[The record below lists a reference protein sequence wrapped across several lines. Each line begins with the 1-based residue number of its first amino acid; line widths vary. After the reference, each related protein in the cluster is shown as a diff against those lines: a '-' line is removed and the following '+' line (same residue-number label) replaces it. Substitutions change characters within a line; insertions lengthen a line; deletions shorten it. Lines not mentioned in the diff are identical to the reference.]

1 MNSSEIFDEK
11 LITMECKWGIP
22 RGSHWPLCSRRALR
36 SSSRHDGLQMHG
48 RLWTFS
54 SANSGSHG
62 TAELSRVG
70 FTFMFLLNKL
80 SQVWEEHGENGLLLQ
95 VYFSRQGMLESWT
108 STPSWNELLLS
119 WPFLISLNGC
129 LNWGKEG
136 NMWNYKW
143 NKSPLLPNFQTEQF
157 SKPFVW

>member
-1 MNSSEIFDEK
+1 MIQGDEFLQK
-11 LITMECKWGIP
+11 NPWKADYNGVQMRHTTWVY
-22 RGSHWPLCSRRALR
+22 WPLCSRRALR

-95 VYFSRQGMLESWT
+95 VYFSRQGMLENFRSRKLKVDAILKWI
-108 STPSWNELLLS
+108 SS
-119 WPFLISLNGC
+119 WPFLVSLNGC

-136 NMWNYKW
+136 TVWNYEW
-143 NKSPLLPNFQTEQF
+143 IYLLYFLIF
-157 SKPFVW
+157 

>member
-1 MNSSEIFDEK
+1 MFPTQWNYPQNDELSYSVLNMIQGDEFLRK
-11 LITMECKWGIP
+11 IPWKADYNGIQM
-22 RGSHWPLCSRRALR
+22 RHTTWVYWPLCSRRALR

-108 STPSWNELLLS
+108 STPSWNELVLALGSS
-119 WPFLISLNGC
+119 WLAS
-129 LNWGKEG
+129 
-136 NMWNYKW
+136 MA
-143 NKSPLLPNFQTEQF
+143 
-157 SKPFVW
+157 V

>member
-1 MNSSEIFDEK
+1 MFPILWNYPQNDELSYSALNMIQGDEFLRK
-11 LITMECKWGIP
+11 IP
-22 RGSHWPLCSRRALR
+22 WKADYNGVQMRHTTWVYWPLCSRRALR

-108 STPSWNELLLS
+108 STPSWNELALGPS
-119 WPFLISLNGC
+119 WLAS
-129 LNWGKEG
+129 
-136 NMWNYKW
+136 MA
-143 NKSPLLPNFQTEQF
+143 
-157 SKPFVW
+157 V

>member
-1 MNSSEIFDEK
+1 MFPILWNYPQNDELSYSALNMIQGDEFLRK
-11 LITMECKWGIP
+11 IP
-22 RGSHWPLCSRRALR
+22 WKADYNGVQMRHTTWVYWPLCSRRALR

-70 FTFMFLLNKL
+70 FTFMFLLNKV
-80 SQVWEEHGENGLLLQ
+80 SQVWEEHGKNGLLLQ

-108 STPSWNELLLS
+108 STPSWNELALGPS
-119 WPFLISLNGC
+119 WLAS
-129 LNWGKEG
+129 
-136 NMWNYKW
+136 MA
-143 NKSPLLPNFQTEQF
+143 
-157 SKPFVW
+157 V